1 MYKISSH
8 PILEV
13 PEEDLWYFDYEGTRV
28 AGQKGQTIA
37 AALHQAG
44 LRVHHHSL
52 KDRPRSM
59 ECGIGKCGACEMLV
73 DGHVRRICI
82 TKVDGVREV
91 RRIEEATLPPE
102 ENEIHSAASGL
113 GMTAVYRTT
122 VAIVGA
128 GPAGL
133 AVREELRKAGVDN
146 LVIDNNSAVGGQFRM
161 QTHQFFFFEKE
172 KKLGGMRGFDIA
184 STLAGDDKEGI
195 MLNSVVWDILE
206 DRRLAVKN
214 IKTQEIFY
222 VDADV
227 LVVAAGALPFMPPFK
242 NDDLPGVYTAAV
254 VQRMMNTEF
263 TLLGKNILTV
273 GAGNIGYLTSYQA
286 MQAGA
291 SVKAIIE
298 AMPHEGGFPVQA
310 NRVRRLGIPI
320 LTGYTLV
327 EAIPNADRS
336 GVVGAI
342 IARCENFKPIPGTEV
357 RIDGIDCINIC
368 TGLLPDSQLLKKGA
382 RVFGRACHG
391 VGDAVRIGE
400 GTSAVLRGR
409 QCALEVMQD
418 LGLRTDYNRY
428 LTISKEYI
436 DSQQRPVR
444 VLNEPRFPEGW
455 RGVSVFAAEKCDKN
469 TSPTPVRTKPF
480 VVADCL
486 YAFAC
491 NPCSFACKQG
501 AISKSSTSVTPKI
514 DYDKCIGCMECVS
527 QCPGLA
533 IFGYNP
539 GRGLMYFPYEF
550 DEPSTKEVFLVDDNG
565 AKLGTGVIERIIK
578 KPNKTNVAVV
588 KAESWMGEHV
598 LTDARGFIPVDKY
611 PSELVLTPCTS
622 DGADTFVCHCE
633 DVSLE
638 SLLKLLEGRKSITA
652 QELKHISRLGMGPC
666 RGSRCL
672 PRAKQILRANGI
684 EVTGDFTPRGPMAN
698 LVEIGGLV
706 PSVIPRSEGS
716 PVIPSSEGSSVI
728 PRSEGSSVIPRSEGS
743 SVIPRSEG
751 SSVIPRSEGPRV
763 SHNTVQGD
771 TLAPAGLGMTSLITA
786 ADKTE
791 ASVVEVGALVAGGGM
806 AGSATFRYLAEEGL
820 KPVLVNNDHGSSW
833 RCIAGGRPAFSVPA
847 LAEIARGNLEIFREL
862 QAKRDIDLKM
872 TRYVN
877 FVHDDATYRSLDA
890 SRAWSDAFMIDKKDF
905 PKYISPYL
913 NPRLDLYSHALI
925 SNECWQASPGK
936 TIDTVRRIGIG
947 LGGEVLEDT
956 ELVDVY
962 KADGTYYAT
971 VKLPDGR
978 YRRYKTGVFVNAMGA
993 GAEKFASML
1002 GIETGLYPVR
1012 HQAFIT
1018 KRLPLLGPGGDSL
1031 DMLIDRRHYKGFSA
1045 VYGQQLAS
1053 TGQIIGCASPA
1064 CDSAQASKDLKVNT
1078 REFLEIAA
1086 EVFCEWIPRLR
1097 GTSFQATW
1105 AGYYTEPRY
1114 IVDPSLGLF
1123 CGMRGHGFMLSQY
1136 IAKLYVDVLMGRPV
1150 PSFFR
1155 ELALGGNGLDES
1167 AFK

>member
-82 TKVDGVREV
+82 TKVDGVRSV
-91 RRIEEATLPPE
+91 KRIDEATLPPE
-102 ENEIHSAASGL
+102 ENKAA
-113 GMTAVYRTT
+113 APRVYRTA

-133 AVREELRKAGVDN
+133 AVREELRRAGVDN
-146 LVIDNNSAVGGQFRM
+146 LVIDNNSSVGGQFRM

-172 KKLGGMRGFDIA
+172 KHLGGMRGFDIA
-184 STLAGDDKEGI
+184 ATLAGVDMEGI

-206 DRRLAVKN
+206 GNRLAVKN
-214 IKTQEIFY
+214 IKTQEILY
-222 VDADV
+222 VDADA

-242 NDDLPGVYTAAV
+242 NDDVPGVYTAAV

-327 EAIPNADRS
+327 EAIPNEDRS

-342 IARCENFKPIPGTEV
+342 IAKCENFKPVPGTEV

-409 QCALEVMQD
+409 QCALEIMQD
-418 LGLRTDYNRY
+418 LGIRIDYNRY
-428 LTISKEYI
+428 LAISKEYI

-444 VLNEPRFPEGW
+444 VLDKPR
-455 RGVSVFAAEKCDKN
+455 
-469 TSPTPVRTKPF
+469 TPARTKPF
-480 VVADCL
+480 VIADCL
-486 YAFAC
+486 YGFAC

-501 AISKSSTSVTPKI
+501 AITKSSTSVTPYI

-539 GRGLMYFPYEF
+539 SRGLMYFPYEF
-550 DEPSTKEVFLVDDNG
+550 DEPSTREVFLVDDNG
-565 AKLGTGVIERIIK
+565 AKLGTGEIERIIR

-588 KAESWMGEHV
+588 KAVSWIGAAG
-598 LTDARGFIPVDKY
+598 LTDARGFIPVDRY
-611 PSELVLTPCTS
+611 PEPLQLTPCST
-622 DGADTFVCHCE
+622 DAADTYVCHCE
-633 DVSLE
+633 DVTLE
-638 SLLKLLEGRKSITA
+638 SLLELLKGRKSITA

-706 PSVIPRSEGS
+706 PETGSGVGQLLVREGS
-716 PVIPSSEGSSVI
+716 PVPG
-728 PRSEGSSVIPRSEGS
+728 
-743 SVIPRSEG
+743 
-751 SSVIPRSEGPRV
+751 
-763 SHNTVQGD
+763 
-771 TLAPAGLGMTSLITA
+771 LITA
-786 ADKTE
+786 AEFTE
-791 ASVVEVGALVAGGGM
+791 SQVVEVGALVAGGGM
-806 AGSATFRYLAEEGL
+806 AGSATFRYLAQEGL

-862 QAKRDIDLKM
+862 QKMRNIDLKM

-877 FVHDDATYRSLDA
+877 FVHDEATYKSLDA
-890 SRAWSDAFMIDKKDF
+890 SRAWSDAFMIDRKDF
-905 PKYISPYL
+905 PRYISPYL
-913 NPRLDLYSHALI
+913 NPSLDLYTHALI
-925 SNECWQASPGK
+925 SNDCWQASPGK

-962 KADGTYYAT
+962 KADGVYYAT
-971 VKLPDGR
+971 VKLPGGR
-978 YRRYKTGVFVNAMGA
+978 YRRYKTAIFVNAMGA

-1002 GIETGLYPVR
+1002 GIHTGLYPVR

-1018 KRLPLLGPGGDSL
+1018 KRLPLLGPDGDSL

-1053 TGQIIGCASPA
+1053 TGQIIGCASPERDA
-1064 CDSAQASKDLKVNT
+1064 AEAGKDLKVNSQA
-1078 REFLEIAA
+1078 FLEIAA

-1136 IAKLYVDVLMGRPV
+1136 IGKLYVDSLMGRPV
-1150 PSFFR
+1150 PDFFR
-1155 ELALGGNGLDES
+1155 ELAPGGSGLDES

>member
-1 MYKISSH
+1 MYKIESH

-13 PEEDLWYFDYEGTRV
+13 PEEDLWYFEYEGARV
-28 AGQKGQTIA
+28 AGQKGQSIA

-102 ENEIHSAASGL
+102 EPVAQDHSQDNSFLASR
-113 GMTAVYRTT
+113 TKTFSPEKKVEKVVYRTA

-172 KKLGGMRGFDIA
+172 KKFGGMRCFDIA
-184 STLAGDDKEGI
+184 GTLAGVDNEGI
-195 MLNSVVWDILE
+195 MLNCVVWDILE
-206 DRRLAVKN
+206 GKRLAVKN
-214 IKTQEIFY
+214 IKTQEVFY

-291 SVKAIIE
+291 NVKAIIE

-327 EAIPNADRS
+327 EAIPNEDRS

-342 IARCENFKPIPGTEV
+342 IARCENFKPVPGPEV
-357 RIDGIDCINIC
+357 RLDGIDWINIS
-368 TGLLPDSQLLKKGA
+368 TGLLPDGQLLKKGE

-409 QCALEVMQD
+409 QCALEIMQD
-418 LGLRTDYNRY
+418 LGLRPDYNRY
-428 LTISKEYI
+428 LAISKEYI

-444 VLNEPRFPEGW
+444 IQDEPRKPDL
-455 RGVSVFAAEKCDKN
+455 S
-469 TSPTPVRTKPF
+469 RTKPF
-480 VVADCL
+480 VIADCL
-486 YAFAC
+486 YGFAC
-491 NPCSFACKQG
+491 NPCSFACKQE
-501 AISKSSTSVTPKI
+501 AIKKTSTSVTPRI

-539 GRGLMYFPYEF
+539 ARGLMYFPYEF
-550 DEPSTKEVFLVDDNG
+550 DEPAVKEVFLVDDNG
-565 AKLGTGVIERIIK
+565 AKLGTGEIERIIR
-578 KPNKTNVAVV
+578 KPNKTNIAVV
-588 KAESWMGEHV
+588 KAVSWIGAAG

-611 PSELVLTPCTS
+611 PEPLQLTPCTT
-622 DGADTFVCHCE
+622 DGAATYVCHCE

-706 PSVIPRSEGS
+706 PRDLSTSLEMT
-716 PVIPSSEGSSVI
+716 GSSVI
-728 PRSEGSSVIPRSEGS
+728 STGGDPSSVISTGGEA
-743 SVIPRSEG
+743 VVEK
-751 SSVIPRSEGPRV
+751 
-763 SHNTVQGD
+763 SH
-771 TLAPAGLGMTSLITA
+771 LITA
-786 ADKTE
+786 AEKTE
-791 ASVVEVGALVAGGGM
+791 AEVISVGALVAGGGM
-806 AGSATFRYLAEEGL
+806 AGTATFRYLAQEGL

-847 LAEIARGNLEIFREL
+847 LAEIARGNLDIFREL
-862 QAKRDIDLKM
+862 QAQRDIDLKM

-877 FVHDDATYRSLDA
+877 FVHDEATYKSLDA

-913 NPRLDLYSHALI
+913 NPNLDLYSHALI
-925 SNECWQASPGK
+925 SNDCWQASPGK

-956 ELVDVY
+956 ELVDV
-962 KADGTYYAT
+962 ALVDGVYYAT
-971 VKLPDGR
+971 VKLPGGR
-978 YRRYKTGVFVNAMGA
+978 YRRYKTRIFVNAMGA

-1018 KRLPLLGPGGDSL
+1018 KRLPLMGPGGDSL

-1064 CDSAQASKDLKVNT
+1064 SDSAEAGKDLKVNT
-1078 REFLEIAA
+1078 QAFLEIAA

-1114 IVDPSLGLF
+1114 IVDPALGLF
-1123 CGMRGHGFMLSQY
+1123 TGMRGHGFMLSQY
-1136 IAKLYVDVLMGRPV
+1136 IGKLYVDSLMGRPV
-1150 PSFFR
+1150 PDFFH

>member
-1 MYKISSH
+1 M
-8 PILEV
+8 
-13 PEEDLWYFDYEGTRV
+13 WYFEYEGTRV
-28 AGQKGQTIA
+28 AGQKGQSIA

-102 ENEIHSAASGL
+102 EDEPSQTKSFSDFADENFSRLKNAVEKFCPTPLSKNFCPS
-113 GMTAVYRTT
+113 TRVYRTT

-146 LVIDNNSAVGGQFRM
+146 LVIDANSSVGGQFRM

-184 STLAGDDKEGI
+184 STLAGEDKEGI
-195 MLNSVVWDILE
+195 LLDSVVWDILE
-206 DRRLAVKN
+206 GRRLAVKN

-327 EAIPNADRS
+327 EALPNADRS

-342 IARCENFKPIPGTEV
+342 IAKCENFRPIPGTEV

-444 VLNEPRFPEGW
+444 VLDEPRFPEGW
-455 RGVSVFAAEKCDKN
+455 RGVSVFDAEKCVKN

-539 GRGLMYFPYEF
+539 GRELMYFPFEF

-565 AKLGTGVIERIIK
+565 AKLGKGEIERIIR

-588 KAESWMGEHV
+588 KAVSWIGEHAI
-598 LTDARGFIPVDKY
+598 TDARGFIPVDKY

-638 SLLKLLEGRKSITA
+638 SLLKLLQGRKSITA

-698 LVEIGGLV
+698 LVEIGGLAT
-706 PSVIPRSEGS
+706 P
-716 PVIPSSEGSSVI
+716 
-728 PRSEGSSVIPRSEGS
+728 
-743 SVIPRSEG
+743 
-751 SSVIPRSEGPRV
+751 
-763 SHNTVQGD
+763 
-771 TLAPAGLGMTSLITA
+771 APHTLITA
-786 ADKTE
+786 AEYTD
-791 ASVVEVGALVAGGGM
+791 SQVVSVGALVAGGGM

-877 FVHDDATYRSLDA
+877 FVHDEATYRSLDA
-890 SRAWSDAFMIDKKDF
+890 SRAWSDAFMIDRKDF
-905 PKYISPYL
+905 PKFISPYL
-913 NPRLDLYSHALI
+913 NPDLDIYSHALI

-956 ELVDVY
+956 ELVDV
-962 KADGTYYAT
+962 ALQDGVYYAT
-971 VKLPDGR
+971 VKLPGGR
-978 YRRYKTGVFVNAMGA
+978 YRRYKTRVFVNAMGA

-1002 GIETGLYPVR
+1002 GIETGLYTVR

-1064 CDSAQASKDLKVNT
+1064 CDSAEAGKDLKVNT

-1086 EVFCEWIPRLR
+1086 EVFCEWIPRPR

-1150 PSFFR
+1150 PAFFH
-1155 ELALGGNGLDES
+1155 ELAPGGSGLDES